1 MNKRFFGVLIFAFV
15 VAALGGLITY
25 RQLVNH
31 APAAGAAQPMSRIVL
46 AAHDV
51 EAGAILSK
59 DDVQLADWGGPVPA
73 GASAK
78 PEDFIGRGVLS
89 EIYSSEPVS
98 EARLASKGSGGGLA
112 SLIPEGMRAF
122 AIRVNDVAGVAG
134 FVTAGMRVDVVING
148 SSPLGD
154 AGQGTQ
160 ARTLLQNIEVLSA
173 GQDFKKDA
181 EGKPVTSQV
190 VNLLVTPEQAEKL
203 SLAAGQ
209 TTVQL
214 VLRNPLDRQ
223 IAPTPGTDLAALYG
237 PSGARPPAPAPA
249 APPAPKPADTRPVVH
264 EAPPQPVAFTME
276 IISGSQKT
284 EKQFVNQGGTR

>member
-1 MNKRFFGVLIFAFV
+1 
-15 VAALGGLITY
+15 
-25 RQLVNH
+25 
-31 APAAGAAQPMSRIVL
+31 
-46 AAHDV
+46 
-51 EAGAILSK
+51 
-59 DDVQLADWGGPVPA
+59 
-73 GASAK
+73 
-78 PEDFIGRGVLS
+78 
-89 EIYSSEPVS
+89 
-98 EARLASKGSGGGLA
+98 
-112 SLIPEGMRAF
+112 
-122 AIRVNDVAGVAG
+122 
-134 FVTAGMRVDVVING
+134 MRVDVVING